1 MAVKFRQIGF
11 KLYDQLSNGLNFDTN
26 LTKFKDNLAG
36 FVGGRY
42 RAVIDFGVY
51 VNWYDDSDQTTLD
64 INFTSNWLQSK
75 GVKWSNEGF
84 NVGDI
89 IEFWAEYQ
97 GVKRNYAV
105 EITSIIDDRIYFTII
120 SGSGLITASYTGK
133 KAVFLQSQ
141 PTAIN
146 YNFGFVEN
154 SDEYSNNSIL
164 TGESQTYYGAYQALG
179 VATDLTPKGAN
190 KDWVSGNCKFEG
202 VGVSNITNINNFEI
216 AKEFSYQIT
225 HEFILNPF
233 YEEGQ
238 ISNLTNENG
247 IIQPPYLLGD
257 FSLKYVYEPELRREL
272 SNPNTAVSFKEENQ
286 LGSVAYFN
294 ENYNGYNNPYSV
306 VSVAYEDAITSESLE
321 SINPS
326 INTLVDF
333 RVSKPTSITANHTLS
348 FNIFKCSSQ
357 EEYLNTTQTDL
368 EQNFLF
374 DNLTCEIGGAFVS
387 GTGIVKNVQ
396 AIAQTL
402 NEFQCIA
409 EIGYSNEEQLKIN
422 ENDFFVI
429 SVAVQ
434 DNSLTAGNEDTV
446 NLLLDVKQ
454 YDTQIDISGLATM
467 PVFDLFDPKAQSG
480 YSSLYA
486 FNEDNINAECQL
498 VLDLTKEAFLNSI
511 STKLLA
517 YNPSTF
523 NYFELDNFNIDFES
537 VINSEGQQIDYSSSR
552 VYPDSIRD
560 TQGAVSLVNTFDR
573 GNELVTN
580 GDFSNGATGWTLYG
594 SSSVVNEKALITW
607 DIGQPFSGIEQNII
621 SDNKKYLI
629 EFNAVV
635 VNGFGYVAVGGN
647 QQNIITETKKYSVII
662 ESANINNSF
671 SIARAT
677 ICEFTIDNVSVKEL
691 IEDPN
696 KETYQLNFGQKINW
710 KDWIYNRNADT
721 IFYNNQKPNN
731 NLNFKASNYS
741 NLNGYEI
748 RLGVL
753 ANIYGVDDLGRSGN
767 TDYLFLSQK
776 LNTADYD
783 SNTEING
790 TIELFDT
797 ETNAS
802 LGTSPRS
809 DKDSLFKA
817 TWTNLTLIDD
827 AWGINRIER
836 NDNVGNTL
844 YELSSL
850 TDYIGGILKPVAG
863 ETKLKIEQVGADIV
877 ATCLIDYTKLEEG
890 VSYNLSSRIN
900 LSAEINPD
908 TKLKTTGAIKLKTDA
923 VVKLKAI

>member
-42 RAVIDFGVY
+42 KAVIDFGVY
-51 VNWYDDSDQTTLD
+51 VNWYDDSDQTTLEL
-64 INFTSNWLQSK
+64 NFTSNWLQSK
-75 GVKWSNEGF
+75 GVNWSNEGF
-84 NVGDI
+84 NVGDK
-89 IEFWAEYQ
+89 IEFWAKYQ
-97 GVKRNYAV
+97 GVKYNYGV
-105 EITSIIDDRIYFTII
+105 NITSIIDDRIYFSIVG
-120 SGSGLITASYTGK
+120 GSGLITGSYTGE

-164 TGESQTYYGAYQALG
+164 TGESQTYYGAYQTLG

-272 SNPNTAVSFKEENQ
+272 SNPNTSVSFKEENQ

-374 DNLTCEIGGAFVS
+374 DNLTCEVGGAFVS

-409 EIGYSNEEQLKIN
+409 EIGYSNDEQLKIK

-498 VLDLTKEAFLNSI
+498 SLNRSSKAFLNSI

-517 YNPSTF
+517 YNPATF
-523 NYFELDNFNIDFES
+523 EYFELDSFNIDYDE
-537 VINSEGQQIDYSSSR
+537 VINGEIQQINYSS
-552 VYPDSIRD
+552 VKGYPDSITSKQND
-560 TQGAVSLVNTFDR
+560 VEFYFVAS
-573 GNELVTN
+573 
-580 GDFSNGATGWTLYG
+580 
-594 SSSVVNEKALITW
+594 
-607 DIGQPFSGIEQNII
+607 FSG
-621 SDNKKYLI
+621 
-629 EFNAVV
+629 
-635 VNGFGYVAVGGN
+635 
-647 QQNIITETKKYSVII
+647 TT
-662 ESANINNSF
+662 
-671 SIARAT
+671 
-677 ICEFTIDNVSVKEL
+677 
-691 IEDPN
+691 
-696 KETYQLNFGQKINW
+696 TYNLNFGQKINW

-783 SNTEING
+783 SNTEISG

-817 TWTNLTLIDD
+817 TWTNLTLIAD

-877 ATCLIDYTKLEEG
+877 ATCLIDYTKLEQG